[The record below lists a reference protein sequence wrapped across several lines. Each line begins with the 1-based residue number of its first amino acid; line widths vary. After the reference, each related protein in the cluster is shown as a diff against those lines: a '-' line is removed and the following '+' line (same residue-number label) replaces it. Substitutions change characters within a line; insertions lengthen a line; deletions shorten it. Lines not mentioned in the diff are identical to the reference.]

1 LKRITKIRGEFAFKR
16 NSSAFVSDAGLKQM
30 ADLSSGAPI
39 RNATRLGELTIVEN
53 ASKLLIAAILKRRGV
68 PYADG

>member
-16 NSSAFVSDAGLKQM
+16 NSSAFVSDAGLKEM
-30 ADLSSGAPI
+30 ADPSSGAP
-39 RNATRLGELTIVEN
+39 TRDAMRVGELTIVEN

-68 PYADG
+68 PTAVG